1 VRFVVSLWH
10 ERAFVLRPTAAS
22 HRVCVCRVRARRP
35 PRARPP
41 WLRRRRSPTPTP
53 RMSTPTLT
61 PTPTPT
67 PRMPRRKRRSPSWP
81 VVPSPRSVTW
91 DSP

>member
-22 HRVCVCRVRARRP
+22 HRVRVCRVRARRP

-41 WLRRRRSPTPTP
+41 WLRRRRPPTPTS
-53 RMSTPTLT
+53 RMS
-61 PTPTPT
+61 TPT
-67 PRMPRRKRRSPSWP
+67 PRMPRRRSPSWP
-81 VVPSPRSVTW
+81 AVPSPRSVTW